1 MEIVNLAICLFKF
14 CSCYWWRFWRCFLRC
29 VPLLKF
35 WKNQDFGKI
44 KFNDGI
50 IDFSFSIEKVLK
62 RKWLRNHPRIFLFQN
77 LF

>member
-35 WKNQDFGKI
+35 WKNQG
-44 KFNDGI
+44 
-50 IDFSFSIEKVLK
+50 
-62 RKWLRNHPRIFLFQN
+62 
-77 LF
+77 